1 MKSETSAT
9 RVTERI
15 NESKVNFWKITNF
28 LQTCFQ
34 KNKSKVRNEKRNITK
49 IVKKF

>member
-1 MKSETSAT
+1 MKSETAT
-9 RVTERI
+9 TKVAERI

-28 LQTCFQ
+28 LQTYFQ
-34 KNKSKVRNEKRNITK
+34 KNESKVRNEKRNTTK